1 MEAESVQVGHCRIPK
16 ALFDQMRAAPVL
28 EIQRNLNERVQQ
40 LVDVYGQQGAGELA
54 EATQRISRRLGPQRT
69 KEALD
74 AIDAADWGTACRAM
88 LDYYDRCYDHELSR
102 SPGRDSVDLSGLTA
116 DQAAEWLIERKLI
129 AASP

>member
-1 MEAESVQVGHCRIPK
+1 M
-16 ALFDQMRAAPVL
+16 
-28 EIQRNLNERVQQ
+28 QQ

-74 AIDAADWGTACRAM
+74 AIDAADWETACRAM